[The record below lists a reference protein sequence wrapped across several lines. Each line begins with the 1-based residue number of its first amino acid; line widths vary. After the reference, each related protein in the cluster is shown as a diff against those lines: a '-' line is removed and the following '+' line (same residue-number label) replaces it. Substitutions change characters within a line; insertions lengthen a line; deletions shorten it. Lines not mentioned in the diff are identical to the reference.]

1 MSDTWV
7 RQTQTVG
14 ALWVSPPRKISLQH
28 SGFRIAGVFKGKK
41 KCTSQMRAVL
51 VAQLCPTQFC
61 DPMDI
66 AHYVPLPLGF
76 SSQEYFS
83 GFLVPSPR
91 YQSTQGLNLGLLHC
105 RRILDHLP
113 FFRSGRYLLPFRNS
127 QSNQR
132 NKNTKKKISK
142 NIIEEKIDV
151 IDNGHYKGQ
160 EKFVN
165 PEESIRDAIKDTE
178 HLLNFKKSKLPM

>member
-83 GFLVPSPR
+83 GLPIPSPR
-91 YQSTQGLNLGLLHC
+91 YQSTQGLNLGLLH
-105 RRILDHLP
+105 
-113 FFRSGRYLLPFRNS
+113 
-127 QSNQR
+127 
-132 NKNTKKKISK
+132 
-142 NIIEEKIDV
+142 
-151 IDNGHYKGQ
+151 
-160 EKFVN
+160 
-165 PEESIRDAIKDTE
+165 
-178 HLLNFKKSKLPM
+178 